1 MRPQNKYIAWVAER
15 WMYKILRKTV
25 FIGLPLCLLAI
36 VVYTYSKS
44 PTHDRNWKVEHG
56 VLPEAEINGNEL
68 TVKNIRT
75 FTYTPAGEI
84 ETPSHQDRKYDI
96 EGLRE
101 LWYGISHFHPY
112 GLAHTFLS
120 FGFEDGEYLSVSI
133 EARQE
138 KGEVYHPVTG
148 LMRNYEL
155 MFVLADERDVIG
167 VRTHH
172 RGEQVYLYRLEV
184 KPDNIRRMLL
194 LMMQRVN
201 SLSKKAEFY
210 NTLTDNCTTSILK
223 LVEDFSWTDIY
234 MDYRVLLPGYS
245 DQVAYEMGF
254 LNADIPFAE
263 LKKRARLNPARSQI
277 NDPLFSKKIRGF

>member
-1 MRPQNKYIAWVAER
+1 
-15 WMYKILRKTV
+15 MYKILRKTA

-75 FTYTPAGEI
+75 FTYTPTGEI
-84 ETPSHQDRKYDI
+84 ETPTHQDRKYDI

-172 RGEQVYLYRLEV
+172 RDEQVYLYRLEV

-254 LNADIPFAE
+254 LNADTPFSE
-263 LKKRARLNPARSQI
+263 LKKRAWLNPARTQI
-277 NDPLFSKKIRGF
+277 NDPLFSKKIRGL